1 MARSLV
7 LFAHIVGVLT
17 LFTGLILE
25 WVGWSI
31 VQGSTARAET
41 LAFMRVTVA
50 LQRVYGVAFVTILA
64 SGFYLGG
71 RSGVLGDGWMRATYL
86 GLVLIAL
93 SGAVARPRVRRI
105 REALA
110 DPSDRAFSALRSS
123 AHDTAL
129 RVSLHARVAL
139 VLALVYL
146 MISKPVV
153 LGTAIAVIGLALV
166 SALATSLTRSRVAP
180 AAFRSS
186 LP

>member
-139 VLALVYL
+139 VL
-146 MISKPVV
+146 
-153 LGTAIAVIGLALV
+153 GTAIAVIGLALV